1 MSPSGVLPLRLKVL
15 ADLVRDGIESYPPE
29 DERQKRGSQ
38 NRIKS
43 SLHQGTKDLV
53 TRKCFNGLLRKTFTR
68 ATTGTMSRYY
78 SPERR
83 FVRRLGIILNC
94 IF

>member
-53 TRKCFNGLLRKTFTR
+53 TRKCFKGLLRMLFTR
-68 ATTGTMSRYY
+68 ATLRATTRYY
-78 SPERR
+78 SN
-83 FVRRLGIILNC
+83 L
-94 IF
+94 